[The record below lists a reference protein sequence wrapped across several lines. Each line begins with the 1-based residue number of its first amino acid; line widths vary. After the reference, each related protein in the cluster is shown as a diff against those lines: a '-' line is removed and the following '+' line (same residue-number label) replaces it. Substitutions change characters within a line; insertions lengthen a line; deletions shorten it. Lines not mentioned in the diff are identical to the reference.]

1 MPLLYLHSL
10 PSCFSSREFLLPLTF
25 YLYTNAS
32 QQAAPECKNLTIDQ
46 YLIMPIQRVP
56 RHILLLTD
64 LIKHTPPEHPDFAA
78 LSKAVE
84 RTKEVAVVFNDAKGR
99 ALSNTK
105 VCTISQPTYPLTY
118 HPLTSHSLTPH
129 SPSQSLTHSL
139 TLTRPLTHPLIQM
152 AQLQSSLLGCPENFV
167 LNLPG
172 RLLLHDGSMMMSED
186 KKRSGSK
193 YSYMYLFTG
202 ILL

>member
-1 MPLLYLHSL
+1 MGKYNILIITTHYSPLTTHHSPLTTYHPPPTTHHPAIINYIFNIQQFFNETKAIAEYVEYINGFDTSRMIIESEVAKNSKFKDYLERCRVGASPL
-10 PSCFSSREFLLPLTF
+10 SPLTPFLLLLSSREFLLPLTF

-84 RTKEVAVVFNDAKGR
+84 RAKEVAVVFNDAKGR

-105 VCTISQPTYPLTY
+105 VCAIS
-118 HPLTSHSLTPH
+118 
-129 SPSQSLTHSL
+129 
-139 TLTRPLTHPLIQM
+139 
-152 AQLQSSLLGCPENFV
+152 
-167 LNLPG
+167 
-172 RLLLHDGSMMMSED
+172 
-186 KKRSGSK
+186 
-193 YSYMYLFTG
+193 
-202 ILL
+202 